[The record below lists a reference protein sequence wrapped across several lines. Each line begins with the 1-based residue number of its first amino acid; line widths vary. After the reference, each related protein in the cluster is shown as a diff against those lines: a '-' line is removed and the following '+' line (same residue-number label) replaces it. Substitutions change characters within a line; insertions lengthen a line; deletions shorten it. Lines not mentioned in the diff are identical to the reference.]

1 MVVHFYY
8 KIRNVHVYNVNYEI
22 EREQYFVQWEL
33 FKQKK

>member
-22 EREQYFVQWEL
+22 ERAIFCTMGT
-33 FKQKK
+33 F